1 MEHSF
6 DIDIAK
12 KYGIP
17 CAILLKNI
25 YFWTEKNK
33 ANGDNFYDGRYWT
46 YNSRKAFSEL
56 FPYMTA
62 RQVDYALNKM
72 IDEGLI
78 VTGNYNKVSYDR
90 TLWYAVTEKGKSILQ
105 FCEMEETKV
114 LNRSN
119 ENVQPIPDIN
129 TDINTDNKPYIN
141 KGTDVL
147 QNTNTSKKKKTQQD
161 YSIFEEYAKDNE
173 DLLKALM
180 DFASMRKSIKSPL
193 TERAMK
199 LLITELNKLS
209 EDKNTQ
215 IAIINQSILNNW
227 KGVFP
232 LKDQNTRKQEHNKYN
247 YDYGTEG
254 VDFL

>member
-6 DIDIAK
+6 DVEIAK

-25 YFWTEKNK
+25 YFWTEKNR

-46 YNSRKAFSEL
+46 YNSKKAFSEL

-72 IDEGLI
+72 VDEGLI
-78 VTGNYNKVSYDR
+78 ITGNYNKVSYDR
-90 TLWYAVTEKGKSILQ
+90 TLWYAITKKGYSILQ
-105 FCEMEETKV
+105 NCKMEETKL
-114 LNRSN
+114 LNGFN
-119 ENVQPIPDIN
+119 AIVQPIPDIN
-129 TDINTDNKPYIN
+129 TDNKPDNKPYIN

-147 QNTNTSKKKKTQQD
+147 PNTNTSKKKKTQQD

-173 DLLKALM
+173 ELLKALM

-209 EDKNTQ
+209 KDKNTQ

-232 LKDQNTRKQEHNKYN
+232 LKENNARKEQNKYN
-247 YDYGTEG
+247 YNYGTEG
-254 VDFL
+254 VDYL